1 MIFRGLFFEHNAEI
15 GQKDHLWMGTRLKVI
30 IMAKVFR
37 PSRGESKIL
46 SRIES
51 SKEYARRKAIKN
63 ARDCIEPLSNA
74 IAMKLVEHNIVETT
88 NKNVLQEQITKCID
102 KLSRS
107 DDFDVDYK
115 IAPFRH
121 IVQNPNVVSLYITAF
136 VIETLINHKVVVDVY
151 GSDEEI
157 YLCINRQ
164 VIKKLA

>member
-1 MIFRGLFFEHNAEI
+1 
-15 GQKDHLWMGTRLKVI
+15 
-30 IMAKVFR
+30 MAKIFR
-37 PSRGESKIL
+37 PSSREAKIL

-51 SKEYARRKAIKN
+51 SKEYARRKAIQD
-63 ARDCIEPLSNA
+63 AREYIEPLSNA
-74 IAMKLVEHNIVETT
+74 IAMKLVEDNLVETT
-88 NKNVLQEQITKCID
+88 NKNVLEEQITKCID

-121 IVQNPNVVSLYITAF
+121 IIQNPHVVSLYITAF
-136 VIETLINHKVVVDVY
+136 VIETLINHKVVVDIY

-164 VIKKLA
+164 VAKILT

>member
-1 MIFRGLFFEHNAEI
+1 
-15 GQKDHLWMGTRLKVI
+15 MGTRLKVT

-37 PSRGESKIL
+37 PSKGESKIL

-63 ARDCIEPLSNA
+63 ARDGIEPLSNA
-74 IAMKLVEHNIVETT
+74 IAMKLVENDLVETT
-88 NKNVLQEQITKCID
+88 NKNVLEEQITKCIE

-107 DDFDVDYK
+107 EDFDVDYK

-121 IVQNPNVVSLYITAF
+121 IVQNPSVVSLYITAF
-136 VIETLINHKVVVDVY
+136 VIETLINHKVIVDVY

-164 VIKKLA
+164 VIKLLA

>member
-1 MIFRGLFFEHNAEI
+1 
-15 GQKDHLWMGTRLKVI
+15 
-30 IMAKVFR
+30 MAKIFR
-37 PSRGESKIL
+37 PSSREAKIL

-51 SKEYARRKAIKN
+51 SKEYARRKAIQD
-63 ARDCIEPLSNA
+63 AREYIEPLSNA
-74 IAMKLVEHNIVETT
+74 IAMKLVEDNLVETT
-88 NKNVLQEQITKCID
+88 NKNVLEEQITKCID

-121 IVQNPNVVSLYITAF
+121 IIQNPHVVSLYITAF
-136 VIETLINHKVVVDVY
+136 VIETLINHKVVVDIY

-164 VIKKLA
+164 VVKILA